1 MGFLKDNQEQQGAAI
16 SDPMGWKPEGNI
28 LSAIAGLAPG
38 EGAPMQP
45 QQPTTPKRE
54 RISTLDIIGSIL
66 DAGAE
71 FGDSNPGYRE
81 ATDRRRTLQQQQQ
94 DRAMQDQFNQ
104 QKLTAGNMDLEKGRM
119 DIDTTKADQSL
130 TRFGQASR
138 GLGAVF
144 AKHGPEGIQKAF
156 PLLAKQL
163 GMNEQESAIFG
174 ESLAADPQ
182 GTIAMIE
189 AATAP
194 NASGS
199 PPKEKII
206 SEMLR
211 ARDPSGKMEQQYLG
225 NLARGMSGYQ
235 EGQLA
240 LGQDKLDSNE
250 KIAAI
255 RARAVAN
262 AARIKA
268 QTTGVKKG
276 KDGNPVIDPATLD
289 LALGVTGE
297 LRGIYDDLRR
307 QGAAVNP
314 DQNASTNILA
324 RVRSSGLGQLVE
336 GALGTK
342 AQTNRDMIAG
352 IRPNLIR
359 RISEATGMTAA
370 QMNSDKDMKLL
381 LDQATDPTM
390 SYDANVAAI
399 DRLEELI
406 VSRSGGGAAA
416 APARA
421 TGGGSRPRIRIKPRG
436 QAAAPKRMVYDPKT
450 GEIR

>member
-1 MGFLKDNQEQQGAAI
+1 MGFLKDNEQPSQMAPVA
-16 SDPMGWKPEGNI
+16 DPMGWRPDENI
-28 LSAIAGLAPG
+28 LASISGAPG
-38 EGAPMQP
+38 QAEPMAQAKP
-45 QQPTTPKRE
+45 RRE

-71 FGDSNPGYRE
+71 IGDSNPGYRE
-81 ATDRRRTLQQQQQ
+81 AVARRTDREN
-94 DRAMQDQFNQ
+94 AMRERDWQDQFNQ
-104 QKLTAGNMDLEKGRM
+104 QKLRSGTMGLEKGQM
-119 DIDTTKADQSL
+119 EIDAAKADQGL

-144 AKHGPEGIQKAF
+144 AKHGPEGIKKAF

-163 GMNEQESAIFG
+163 GMNAQETAIFG
-174 ESLAADPQ
+174 EALAADPQ

-194 NASGS
+194 NTSGS

-206 SEMLR
+206 SDMLR
-211 ARDPSGKMEQQYLG
+211 ARDPSGRMEAQYLD

-235 EGQLA
+235 EGQLS
-240 LGQDKLDSNE
+240 LGRDKLSSNE
-250 KIAAI
+250 RIAEI
-255 RARAVAN
+255 RARATAN
-262 AARIKA
+262 AARERA
-268 QTTGVKKG
+268 RTTGVKTDKRG
-276 KDGNPVIDPATLD
+276 KPVIDPATLD

-297 LRGIYDDLRR
+297 LRGIYDDMRR
-307 QGAAVNP
+307 GGAMVNP
-314 DQNASTNILA
+314 DQTAAQNIMS
-324 RVRSSGLGQLVE
+324 RVRSSGFGQLVE
-336 GALGTK
+336 GALGTD

-370 QMNSDKDMKLL
+370 QMNSDKDMQLL
-381 LDQATDPTM
+381 LDQVTDPTM
-390 SYDANVAAI
+390 SFDANMAAI

-406 VSRSGGGAAA
+406 VSRSGN
-416 APARA
+416 APAAR
-421 TGGGSRPRIRIKPRG
+421 TGGGGSRPRIRIKPRG
-436 QAAAPKRMVYDPKT
+436 TPAAPKRMVYDPKT